1 MPLQSGYTRTSGEE
15 SGGLQERAGGEGDGV
30 KSGMRKVSRAV
41 IWICFLTVLVGSEVS
56 AQGPR
61 EKIAD
66 ETETVKT
73 LEKSFQAALLGDE
86 DFVCAETGSQ
96 NKRVNVKNFT
106 ELFLDDS
113 DEEEDGSMTAA
124 VDRFAVLDL
133 DGDGE
138 EEVIL
143 WIVVNDALDYGFEIL
158 RYHEG
163 TVCGYTLGYREFMQ
177 LKSDGTF
184 IYSGGYADW
193 GIAKLRFSED
203 ACLTDRRYCVES
215 HCNSE
220 RNLEIQYLA
229 DGEPYSAAEFDEDV
243 RRQDAK
249 SDAVWYELTEENIK
263 NVFELNWNS
272 RQEN

>member
-1 MPLQSGYTRTSGEE
+1 MPLQSGYARTSGEE

-30 KSGMRKVSRAV
+30 KSGMTKVSRAV
-41 IWICFLTVLVGSEVS
+41 IWICFLTVLLGSEVS

-86 DFVCAETGSQ
+86 DFVCAETWSQ

-106 ELFLDDS
+106 ELFLDDA

-124 VDRFAVLDL
+124 ADRFAVLDL

-143 WIVVNDALDYGFEIL
+143 WIVVNDALDYGFAVSGRNGMRLYAGLQRVYAVEIRRNFHL
-158 RYHEG
+158 FGR
-163 TVCGYTLGYREFMQ
+163 VCRLGNCKTAFFR
-177 LKSDGTF
+177 
-184 IYSGGYADW
+184 
-193 GIAKLRFSED
+193 R
-203 ACLTDRRYCVES
+203 CLPDRRTVL
-215 HCNSE
+215 
-220 RNLEIQYLA
+220 RGILLQ
-229 DGEPYSAAEFDEDV
+229 F
-243 RRQDAK
+243 
-249 SDAVWYELTEENIK
+249 
-263 NVFELNWNS
+263 
-272 RQEN
+272 

>member
-1 MPLQSGYTRTSGEE
+1 MT
-15 SGGLQERAGGEGDGV
+15 
-30 KSGMRKVSRAV
+30 KVSRAV
-41 IWICFLTVLVGSEVS
+41 IWICFLTVLLGSEVS

-86 DFVCAETGSQ
+86 DFVCAETWSQ

-106 ELFLDDS
+106 ELFLDDA

-124 VDRFAVLDL
+124 ADRFAVLDL

-158 RYHEG
+158 RYQEG

-203 ACLTDRRYCVES
+203 ACLTDGRYCVES
-215 HCNSE
+215 YYNSE

-249 SDAVWYELTEENIK
+249 SDAVWYELTEENIE

>member
-1 MPLQSGYTRTSGEE
+1 MT
-15 SGGLQERAGGEGDGV
+15 
-30 KSGMRKVSRAV
+30 KVSRAV
-41 IWICFLTVLVGSEVS
+41 IWICFLTVLLGSEVS

-73 LEKSFQAALLGDE
+73 LEKSFQAVLLGDE
-86 DFVCAETGSQ
+86 DFVCAETWSQ
-96 NKRVNVKNFT
+96 NKRVNFKNFT
-106 ELFLDDS
+106 ELFLDDA

-124 VDRFAVLDL
+124 ADRFAVLDL

-158 RYHEG
+158 RYQEG

-215 HCNSE
+215 HYNSE

-229 DGEPYSAAEFDEDV
+229 DGEPYSAAEFDDDV

-272 RQEN
+272 RQED

>member
-1 MPLQSGYTRTSGEE
+1 M
-15 SGGLQERAGGEGDGV
+15 
-30 KSGMRKVSRAV
+30 SRIF
-41 IWICFLTVLVGSEVS
+41 IWICFLTFLVGSKVL
-56 AQGPR
+56 AQGPG
-61 EKIAD
+61 ENIAD

-73 LEKSFQAALLGDE
+73 LGESFRAVLLGDE
-86 DFVCAETGSQ
+86 DFVCTETWSQ

-106 ELFLDDS
+106 KLFLDDA

-124 VDRFAVLDL
+124 ADRFAVLDL

-138 EEVIL
+138 KEVIL

-158 RYHEG
+158 RYQEG

-177 LKSDGTF
+177 LKSDGAF

-203 ACLTDRRYCVES
+203 ACLTDRLYCVES
-215 HCNSE
+215 HYNSE

-243 RRQDAK
+243 RRQNAK
-249 SDAVWYELTEENIK
+249 SDAVWYELTEENIE
-263 NVFELNWNS
+263 NVFEP
-272 RQEN
+272 

>member
-1 MPLQSGYTRTSGEE
+1 
-15 SGGLQERAGGEGDGV
+15 
-30 KSGMRKVSRAV
+30 MRKVSRAV

-73 LEKSFQAALLGDE
+73 LEKSFQAVLLGDE
-86 DFVCAETGSQ
+86 DFVCAETWSQ

-106 ELFLDDS
+106 ELFLDDA

-124 VDRFAVLDL
+124 ADRFAVLDL

-158 RYHEG
+158 RYQEG

-203 ACLTDRRYCVES
+203 ACLPDRQTVLRGIS
-215 HCNSE
+215 
-220 RNLEIQYLA
+220 LQ
-229 DGEPYSAAEFDEDV
+229 F
-243 RRQDAK
+243 
-249 SDAVWYELTEENIK
+249 
-263 NVFELNWNS
+263 
-272 RQEN
+272 

>member
-1 MPLQSGYTRTSGEE
+1 
-15 SGGLQERAGGEGDGV
+15 
-30 KSGMRKVSRAV
+30 MRKVSRAV

-177 LKSDGTF
+177 LKSDGAKGIAMRF
-184 IYSGGYADW
+184 AAYAD
-193 GIAKLRFSED
+193 GGD
-203 ACLTDRRYCVES
+203 CGCQNTES
-215 HCNSE
+215 H
-220 RNLEIQYLA
+220 RN
-229 DGEPYSAAEFDEDV
+229 
-243 RRQDAK
+243 RRHD
-249 SDAVWYELTEENIK
+249 
-263 NVFELNWNS
+263 
-272 RQEN
+272 R